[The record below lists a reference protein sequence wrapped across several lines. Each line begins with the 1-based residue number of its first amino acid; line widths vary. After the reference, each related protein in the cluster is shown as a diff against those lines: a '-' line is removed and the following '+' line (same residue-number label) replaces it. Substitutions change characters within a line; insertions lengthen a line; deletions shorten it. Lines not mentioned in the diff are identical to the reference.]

1 MKLARAN
8 YKLHHFVCRYNP
20 FPSRKC
26 TSLVVQQLSKVP
38 LIFHRSCVSLSFV
51 QLATKP
57 HLFIFIFVLRTIQGR
72 PNQSIARI
80 GLNVTLTEQIKLDN
94 FYIYF
99 RVIWHRT
106 LFLLLSLT
114 IALSLYL
121 FLSLSLSLS
130 LRLTL
135 SLTHSHLPTYLIYLP
150 IYLSIHLPYLPT
162 YLLTNQNGKIPPNV
176 VTLVPCFKTGKWGG
190 WKAVRPDVRIIS
202 SPKLPKSC
210 LNSLHL

>member
-26 TSLVVQQLSKVP
+26 TSLVVQQLSKDP

-80 GLNVTLTEQIKLDN
+80 GRNVTLTEQIKLDN

-99 RVIWHRT
+99 RVIWPRT

-114 IALSLYL
+114 IALSLSTSFFL
-121 FLSLSLSLS
+121 FLSLSHYVSLS
-130 LRLTL
+130 HSLTL
-135 SLTHSHLPTYLIYLP
+135 TYLPTLSTYQST
-150 IYLSIHLPYLPT
+150 YLSIYPVYLLTYLPT
-162 YLLTNQNGKIPPNV
+162 KMAKFRQMWSLWSHVSKPGNGEA
-176 VTLVPCFKTGKWGG
+176 GKQC
-190 WKAVRPDVRIIS
+190 DQM
-202 SPKLPKSC
+202 LE
-210 LNSLHL
+210 L